1 MKLVNI
7 PDIGDVQIVK
17 NPRSRSIKMTIDRN
31 STVKVTIPSWAPY
44 KAGEFFL
51 LSKQEWIK
59 DNLKPKTVLNHGD
72 PIGKFHHLYFKPDE
86 KVKTISSRKKGSE
99 LWVTHPQNLKHT
111 QTEVQDSARK
121 ISMSAL
127 RVQAQNTL
135 PQRLGNLAEKH
146 GFEFASVS
154 VRQLKAR
161 WGSCSSKQEITLN
174 FFLMQLPWELIDYVL
189 LHELTHTKAMHHGPE
204 FWKIFDQALPNAKSY
219 RKQLH
224 SYAPYI

>member
-7 PDIGDVQIVK
+7 PGIGDVQIVK

-99 LWVTHPQNLKHT
+99 LWVTHPYHLKHT

-146 GFEFASVS
+146 
-154 VRQLKAR
+154 
-161 WGSCSSKQEITLN
+161 
-174 FFLMQLPWELIDYVL
+174 ELS
-189 LHELTHTKAMHHGPE
+189 HTKAMHHGPE

-224 SYAPYI
+224 NYAPYI

>member
-1 MKLVNI
+1 MKTVSI
-7 PDIGDVQIVK
+7 PDIGEVQLVK
-17 NPRSRSIKMTIDRN
+17 NSRSRSIKMTIDRN

-44 KAGEFFL
+44 KAGELFV

-59 DNLKPKTVLNHGD
+59 EHIQPKTLLKHGD
-72 PIGKFHHLYFKPDE
+72 PIGKFHHLYFRSDE
-86 KVKTISSRKKGSE
+86 TVKTVTSRQKGST
-99 LWVTHPQNLKHT
+99 LWVTHPHTLKHT
-111 QTEVQDSARK
+111 HETVQASARK
-121 ISMSAL
+121 ISMKAL

-135 PQRLGNLAEKH
+135 PQRLTQLAKKH
-146 GFEFASVS
+146 GFEFSSVS

-224 SYAPYI
+224 AYAPYI